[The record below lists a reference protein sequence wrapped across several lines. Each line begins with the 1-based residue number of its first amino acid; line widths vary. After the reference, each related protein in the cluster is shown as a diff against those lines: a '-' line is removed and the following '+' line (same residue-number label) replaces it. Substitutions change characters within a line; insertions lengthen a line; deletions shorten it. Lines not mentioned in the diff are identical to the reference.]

1 MRSLNLISPTIPFTS
16 ILWFCTVGNFQ
27 ERLCHI
33 KADLTAF
40 LRTTDKTCAILQG
53 WGWGQGLWR
62 SSRDGPK
69 GSGSTEGPGAWFW
82 VVSLWSYLT
91 WSSSPPSAFHPLF
104 CRVLGTVK
112 PGSSPESACW
122 VGVRQAGRDTRR
134 ARPSEAGPNS
144 ASSLRGMGGGGLLVS
159 SFCDD
164 RGVNLPTERMVPSQV
179 WLNLTPKVTPILK
192 WLKRKKKKNLRHTVF
207 WFLTW
212 VMTCLSLQSNFNGK
226 DRLEMDVYS
235 SAGNRGNLEGLLLK

>member
-1 MRSLNLISPTIPFTS
+1 MCDSAGVGLGAGSLRELKGWTQGFREHWGTRRLIWGCFPLELLNLVKFTS
-16 ILWFCTVGNFQ
+16 FSLPPTVLQSPGNR
-27 ERLCHI
+27 E
-33 KADLTAF
+33 T
-40 LRTTDKTCAILQG
+40 
-53 WGWGQGLWR
+53 GQQPRVCML
-62 SSRDGPK
+62 
-69 GSGSTEGPGAWFW
+69 SGG
-82 VVSLWSYLT
+82 
-91 WSSSPPSAFHPLF
+91 
-104 CRVLGTVK
+104 
-112 PGSSPESACW
+112 
-122 VGVRQAGRDTRR
+122 QAGREGHPQSS
-134 ARPSEAGPNS
+134 ASEAGPNS